1 MIHNN
6 YNRYIRKG
14 EPSPSY
20 KISQM
25 PSQTVLCQC
34 SVQAQAVSG
43 CLGSIWTSGLGE
55 VGVQRK
61 LSRLAGVVVVGGTS
75 KAEHSEQSRMSQVG
89 F

>member
-14 EPSPSY
+14 EMSISY

-25 PSQTVLCQC
+25 PSQTV
-34 SVQAQAVSG
+34 SVPVQIASEASVWSDFRGWERKGPSG
-43 CLGSIWTSGLGE
+43 ICTEWQGE
-55 VGVQRK
+55 VLAEQRI
-61 LSRLAGVVVVGGTS
+61 LSNLDKPG
-75 KAEHSEQSRMSQVG
+75 Q